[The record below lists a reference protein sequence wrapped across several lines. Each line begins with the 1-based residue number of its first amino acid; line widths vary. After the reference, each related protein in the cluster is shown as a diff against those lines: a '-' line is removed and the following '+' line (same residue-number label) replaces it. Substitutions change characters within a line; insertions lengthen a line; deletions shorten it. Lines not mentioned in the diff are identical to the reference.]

1 MQVRETYMQALAAAV
16 TEYAGTPESPAGRAA
31 RMKIQN
37 LEYAIDAFYGF
48 VLDRKSHE
56 SGEHV
61 IERARVA
68 QYLRDTLEETIDH
81 FGAP

>member
-1 MQVRETYMQALAAAV
+1 MQALAAAV

-48 VLDRKSHE
+48 VLDRESHE